1 MFDGKNNF
9 LMITVDK
16 EGPIIGYGKETLLCR
31 LALDEGWFLPFA
43 NEAVPKNLP
52 NSFIVRDRFPATHFG
67 DELLERRLNVRKN

>member
-1 MFDGKNNF
+1 VGKQSSYDYSRQGESKS
-9 LMITVDK
+9 LAIEK
-16 EGPIIGYGKETLLCR
+16 TLLCR